1 MDGNPMLAP
10 VYELA
15 DGDKSF
21 SADILQSMAT
31 AIPADIAGIES
42 AIEQKHIT
50 LACRNAHHMK
60 SSIMY
65 SNANELKALL
75 AAIEAK
81 DETPTAIAEVK
92 ALLPELKERAKTLL
106 DIITAELAK

>member
-1 MDGNPMLAP
+1 MLAP

-15 DGDKSF
+15 DGDKAF
-21 SADILQSMAT
+21 ATDILQSMAT
-31 AIPADIAGIES
+31 AIPADIIGIEG
-42 AIEQKHIT
+42 AIAQKHIT

-65 SNANELKALL
+65 SNADELKALL

-81 DETPTAIAEVK
+81 NDTPTAIDEIK
-92 ALLPELKERAKTLL
+92 ALLPELKQRAKTLL
-106 DIITAELAK
+106 DIITAELAT